1 MRDIAIIGGGPAGYV
16 AAITAARLGKRVVL
30 IEQKELGGTC
40 LNEGCMPTK
49 ALLECAEIYQHVL
62 HADRFGIENAG
73 NGAQVNWE
81 KVHHFKRS
89 IISKLTG
96 GVQYLMKRNQVQVI
110 RGSASFL
117 SERTLHVQTEDSS
130 SVIEAGKY
138 IVATGAEPIALP
150 FAPFDGEWILDSSH
164 CLSLSAAPSVL
175 LIVGGGVIGCEF
187 ASVYSRMGS
196 RVILVEMAE
205 QLLPG
210 EDADI
215 AGVLEKS
222 LRQSGVAIHLGSS
235 VEALDR
241 VSKTARIHTA
251 EGVREI
257 QANAVL
263 VAIGRRPRVSG
274 LGLAQAGIRATPR
287 GIEVNERMQT
297 SQPHIYA
304 VGDVTRGIQLAHV
317 AFHEGE
323 VAAKSAC
330 GEDVAVHL
338 RAVPRC
344 IYTAPEVASVG
355 LTERQAREQHEGL
368 LIGEFPFSANG
379 KAMIVQETAGKVKV
393 LVEPVYHEIVGV
405 TLVGPRA
412 TELIGQAALLLH
424 AEMTVDAMES
434 FIAPHPTLSEG
445 ILEAVRGALGHA
457 VHG

>member
-1 MRDIAIIGGGPAGYV
+1 MHDIAIIGGGPAGYV

-62 HADRFGIENAG
+62 HADRFGIEGAG
-73 NGAQVNWE
+73 KQAQVNWE
-81 KVHHFKRS
+81 KVQQFKRS

-117 SERTLHVQTEDSS
+117 SEHTLRVQTEDSS

-150 FAPFDGEWILDSSH
+150 FAPFDGEWVLDSRH
-164 CLSLSAAPSVL
+164 CLSLSAAPPVL

-196 RVILVEMAE
+196 RVILVEMAG

-222 LRQSGVAIHLGSS
+222 LRQSGVAIHLESS
-235 VEALDR
+235 VEALER
-241 VSKTARIHTA
+241 ASKTARIRTA
-251 EGVREI
+251 EGVSEV
-257 QANAVL
+257 QADAVL
-263 VAIGRRPRVSG
+263 VAIGRRPRVSEI
-274 LGLAQAGIRATPR
+274 GLAQAGISATPR

-304 VGDVTRGIQLAHV
+304 VGDVAGGIQLAHV

-330 GEDVAVHL
+330 GENASVHL
-338 RAVPRC
+338 RSVPRC
-344 IYTAPEVASVG
+344 IYTSPEVASVG
-355 LTERQAREQHEGL
+355 LTERQAREQYEGL

>member
-1 MRDIAIIGGGPAGYV
+1 MYDIAIIGGGPAGYV
-16 AAITAARLGKRVVL
+16 AAITAARRGKKVVL

-49 ALLECAEIYQHVL
+49 ALLECAETYQHVL
-62 HADRFGIENAG
+62 HAERFGIEGAG
-73 NGAQVNWE
+73 SQAEVNWE
-81 KVHHFKRS
+81 KVHDYKQGIVRS
-89 IISKLTG
+89 LTG

-110 RGSASFL
+110 RGSASFQN
-117 SERTLHVQTEDSS
+117 EHTLQVQTPDGI
-130 SVIEAGKY
+130 SVMEAEKY

-164 CLSLSAAPSVL
+164 CLSLPATPPVM

-196 RVILVEMAE
+196 RVIVVEMAG

-215 AGVLEKS
+215 AGILEKS
-222 LRQSGVAIHLGSS
+222 LRKSGVEIHLESR
-235 VEALDR
+235 VESLERA
-241 VSKTARIHTA
+241 SKTAHFFTA
-251 EGVREI
+251 DGVSEV
-257 QANAVL
+257 QADAVL
-263 VAIGRRPRVSG
+263 VAIGRKPRVSG
-274 LGLAQAGIRATPR
+274 IGLEQAGIRVTSR
-287 GIEVNERMQT
+287 GIVVNEQMQT
-297 SQPHIYA
+297 NQAHIYA
-304 VGDVTRGIQLAHV
+304 VGDVAGGIQLAHV

-323 VAAKSAC
+323 VAALGAC
-330 GEDVAVHL
+330 GDEVTVNF

-355 LTERQAREQHEGL
+355 LTERQAREQYEGL

-379 KAMIVQETAGKVKV
+379 KAMILQETVGKVKV

-405 TLVGPRA
+405 TLVGPSA

-424 AEMTVDAMES
+424 TEMTADAMES
-434 FIAPHPTLSEG
+434 FIAPHPTLSEAM
-445 ILEAVRGALGHA
+445 LEAVRGALGHA